1 MANIKSSKNYP
12 IQHMLHH
19 NKIKSYNEDASSVL
33 IVLKIPLLYE
43 SLLYINEI
51 VIYATFQKF
60 YQIKE

>member
-1 MANIKSSKNYP
+1 
-12 IQHMLHH
+12 MLHH